1 MTPRS
6 VASIGPE
13 MFTGLVEATGR
24 ILRSEAGVEG
34 GALLETEMPFEDVEI
49 GDSIAHSGV
58 CLTAVGVEGG
68 RVQVD
73 VGPETLA
80 RTTAGRW
87 AIGQRLNLER
97 SLLPTTRM
105 GGHLVQGHVDGVA
118 TLARVEARDN
128 AWDLDFALAP
138 ELLRLVIP
146 RGSVAV
152 DGISLTVTGR
162 AEGRFGVSIIPHT
175 WRETSLS
182 DLSLGDPVNIEV
194 DLVAR
199 YVDALFPGAQLPG
212 TGGAG
217 LGRS

>member
-1 MTPRS
+1 
-6 VASIGPE
+6 

-24 ILRSEAGVEG
+24 VLAQAPGPRGGVR
-34 GALLETEMPFEDVEI
+34 LETEMPFSDLKL

-58 CLTAVGVEGG
+58 CLTAVVVEEG

-73 VGPETLA
+73 IGPETLA
-80 RTTAGRW
+80 RTTAGSW
-87 AIGQRLNLER
+87 APGRRLNLER
-97 SLLPTTRM
+97 SVLPTTRL

-118 TLARVEARDN
+118 RLSRADARDN
-128 AWDLDFALAP
+128 AWDLEFELEA

-162 AEGRFGVSIIPHT
+162 GASGFSVSIIPHT
-175 WRETSLS
+175 WKETSLS
-182 DLSLGDPVNIEV
+182 DLALGDPVNIEV

-199 YVDALFPGAQLPG
+199 YVDALFPGVGLPG
-212 TGGAG
+212 AG
-217 LGRS
+217 EADLGPS

>member
-1 MTPRS
+1 
-6 VASIGPE
+6 
-13 MFTGLVEATGR
+13 MFTGLVEATAR
-24 ILRSEAGVEG
+24 ILRSEPGAGG
-34 GALLETEMPFEDVEI
+34 GVRLETETPFEDVRV

-58 CLTAVGVEGG
+58 CLTAVAVEAG

-87 AIGQRLNLER
+87 AVGQRLNLER

-105 GGHLVQGHVDGVA
+105 GGHLVQGHVDGR
-118 TLARVEARDN
+118 ARLTGVQAREN
-128 AWDLDFALAP
+128 AWDLEFALEPA
-138 ELLRLVIP
+138 LLRLVIP

-162 AEGRFGVSIIPHT
+162 SADRFSVSIIPHT

-182 DLSLGDPVNIEV
+182 DLELEDPVNIEV

-212 TGGAG
+212 AGGAG
-217 LGRS
+217 LGPS